1 MQKSLLVCL
10 LLLNFLTFTLASEEG
25 SNNGVPDSFEYDLPS
40 QNKIRVTLSQMVDR
54 ISGAIKTIVE
64 IHFVSVNGDTVLH
77 SQIFDGS
84 PDQAKTHLSLPH
96 PKKNSNSNSVQSHA
110 EISSAINSATKSS
123 LDFDHPEFE
132 SYLKEQGLF
141 VYEKSPDRTLF
152 VVDLNKRSSSPL
164 NPYQPVTYKIPVH
177 ESISKEYTTRR
188 YNLRLINQSD
198 QITDSLVQWET
209 SSGSALDRLK
219 PPFLLFQAFDFKPG
233 TNHYE
238 NTPLFLVNENNRA
251 SFMKPIARHAIQ
263 IGNPKDYQLK
273 FSIDENLGLLN
284 MSTIDIQNHLFE
296 KKNEVIINLNNIVGG
311 PQDAAL
317 QNQSPKGFANN
328 RSYDLMMKFPKLY
341 DPGSNLLKL
350 SPSSS
355 GPPRDISR
363 FFHRED
369 LATPKGRVEIA
380 TYLKKIEEGINAVL
394 EGQPEAVDVLMG
406 FEKLNVGS
414 GYENKK
420 PNVAWFAGLPGTGKD
435 TLVEVY
441 LQVKHALRYPNLK
454 EDFNLNDHLF
464 RLPKLIKE
472 SDLNEV
478 RGAPPGYVD
487 SQSLS
492 AFIEWLV
499 LHSGGKYYIK
509 RDEKTNSFQGVH
521 LNKEWYPGDVLP
533 GYFAPEDG
541 VLFANEFH
549 DWSKSMINLFLKE
562 GAEKGSFEIG
572 NAAGGVSR
580 IEVPVN
586 IVIASN
592 HLMNR
597 IAARDSKG
605 KRVGPPLSEDE
616 LMQNWRNAQAK
627 KDSVFEHLKIPTPGN
642 ENGGASEEFLSRV
655 SKRGLVILRP
665 LVKKALL
672 SIAKYKLSQVQK
684 NYARKKKNDYPSVN
698 FVFDQS
704 VLEFLVT
711 YDQNA
716 EDGARP
722 LDSKIRDLIQN
733 TLNEFILKSPSLDSG
748 SSKKSVKVSIQQNK
762 DLTWSLIVDGSNI
775 FIPLTKKDKLAKPI
789 SDKKIDE
796 LMGLE
801 EKLKARVKGVDSIIE
816 ALAKDIR
823 NSENSG
829 ASNDPKKNTRLAD
842 VYMFLG
848 SSSTGKT
855 ELGVALHQILYKE
868 NSRPLVIDF
877 SQIHHVDQLKE
888 VIFGRKLPNGDFVE
902 SEFMK
907 EYRRRNGDMVVIF
920 DEISNANPEV
930 QKGLYELLRE
940 PNVDQFSDN
949 EPRSM
954 GKVKIVMT
962 GNHGEEWYKDVP
974 RNIPEHEQYE
984 AARRIYEN
992 STKNK
997 SYLRSFLDKR
1007 FYDGFV
1013 NRVTMDRI
1021 YFFGP
1026 HKSSTIRSLVQSI
1039 LVKAFKQFSKKKE
1052 GVRTWNVQFETHED
1066 YVKTIES
1073 IEKYGFRIWEQ
1084 GASITHFINTQLM
1097 TRIHDE
1103 LLKNKIP
1110 MNSIVK
1116 IRKLANEESYGQSE
1130 FNDDPSFSKVNFEL
1144 VIDSENSKRITIP
1157 VALKGKVYPI
1167 EKENP
1172 KIMQLLTA
1180 FHEAGH
1186 SIMGQI
1192 LNSDNLIASYIGI
1205 SPGVTLMGDRWLR
1218 YEGVAESLNIKAKS
1232 NTRES
1237 LMANLA
1243 IIVGGGVA
1251 ESLAVKN
1258 KIFTAGHKNDLEEA
1272 TQLARRMVLEFNMGK
1287 KYGMTVP
1294 QGQTVESYLQTLSEK
1309 QKRYI
1314 EVETTKILQEAR
1326 QLAEDVL
1333 KAHFESH
1340 VMPLS
1345 KLLAQKGE
1353 MRRVELDEFYTS
1365 RKSLAMDPYNK
1376 KEMKK
1381 RIKRYEDLA
1390 ARSSKIKTFQGK
1402 RDFEFHDFIE
1412 SDKVPV
1418 LDMKTYLE
1426 NKFQQEVSGVD
1437 LNPGKE
1443 ITATSRKDQLQQRL
1457 SSSGLLRKN
1466 YQCLKIY
1473 KTSR

>member
-1 MQKSLLVCL
+1 MKRSLLVCL
-10 LLLNFLTFTLASEEG
+10 LILNFLSLTFASQG
-25 SNNGVPDSFEYDLPS
+25 GTDDRAHDSIEYDLPS
-40 QNKIRVTLSQMVDR
+40 QNRIRVVLSEVVDGN
-54 ISGAIKTIVE
+54 SKAIKTMLE
-64 IHFVSVNGDTVLH
+64 INLVSVNGDIVLH

-84 PDQAKTHLSLPH
+84 PDQAKTHLSLPL
-96 PKKNSNSNSVQSHA
+96 PKSNSVPGHSTDH
-110 EISSAINSATKSS
+110 STVNSLINSSI
-123 LDFDHPEFE
+123 DFGHPEFE

-141 VYEKSPDRTLF
+141 VYEKSPDKVLF
-152 VVDLNKRSSSPL
+152 VVDLNKRSDSPM
-164 NPYQPVTYKIPVH
+164 NPYQPVTYMIPVH
-177 ESISKEYTTRR
+177 ENISKEYTTRR
-188 YNLRLINQSD
+188 YNLRLINSKD
-198 QITDSLVQWET
+198 QISDSLVQWEAN
-209 SSGSALDRLK
+209 SGFVSERLK
-219 PPFLLFQAFDFKPG
+219 PPFLLFQAFDYKPG
-233 TNHYE
+233 THHYE
-238 NTPLFLVNENNRA
+238 NTPLFLINMNNGA
-251 SFMKPIARHAIQ
+251 SFRKPIARHAIQ

-273 FSIDENLGLLN
+273 FSVDKDLRQLN
-284 MSTIDIQNHLFE
+284 ISTIDNQNHHFE
-296 KKNEVIINLNNIVGG
+296 RKNEVIIDLDNNDAGS
-311 PQDAAL
+311 QDAAL
-317 QNQSPKGFANN
+317 QSQSPKDFANN
-328 RSYDLMMKFPKLY
+328 RSYDLSVKFPKLY

-355 GPPRDISR
+355 RPPRDISK
-363 FFHRED
+363 FFHREE
-369 LATPKGRVEIA
+369 LSIPKGRIEIA
-380 TYLKKIEEGINAVL
+380 TYLRQIEEGINSVL
-394 EGQPEAVDVLMG
+394 EGQPEAVQVLLG
-406 FEKLNVGS
+406 FEKLNIGS

-441 LQVKHALRYPNLK
+441 LQVKHALRYPNLT
-454 EDFNLNDHLF
+454 ENFDFNDHLF

-487 SQSLS
+487 SGNLS

-509 RDEKTNSFQGVH
+509 RDEKTKAFQGVH
-521 LNKEWYPGDVLP
+521 LNTAWYPGDVLP

-549 DWSKSMINLFLKE
+549 DWNKSLINLFLKE

-572 NAAGGVSR
+572 NAAGGLSR

-592 HLMNR
+592 HLINR

-605 KRVGPPLSEDE
+605 KRVGPPLSEEE
-616 LMQNWRNAQAK
+616 LMQNWRNAQAR
-627 KDSVFEHLKIPTPGN
+627 KDSVFEDLKIPTLGN
-642 ENGGASEEFLSRV
+642 ENGGVSEEFLSRV
-655 SKRGLVILRP
+655 GKRGLVILRP

-733 TLNEFILKSPSLDSG
+733 TLNEFILKSSSLDSG

-762 DLTWSLIVDGSNI
+762 DHTWSLIVDGKNI

-796 LMGLE
+796 LLGLE
-801 EKLKARVKGVDSIIE
+801 EKLKARVKGVDAIIE
-816 ALAKDIR
+816 ALARDVR
-823 NSENSG
+823 NSANSG
-829 ASNDPKKNTRLAD
+829 ASYDPKRNTRLAD

-868 NSRPLVIDF
+868 NSRPLVLDF

-888 VIFGRKLPNGDFVE
+888 LIFGRKLPNGDFVE

-907 EYRRRNGDMVVIF
+907 EYRRRNGDLVVIF

-930 QKGLYELLRE
+930 QKGLFELLRE
-940 PNVDQFSDN
+940 PNVVEFSDN

-954 GKVKIVMT
+954 GRVKIVMT

-974 RNIPEHEQYE
+974 RDIPEHEQYE

-992 STKNK
+992 STKNE
-997 SYLRSFLDKR
+997 SLLRSFLNKR

-1026 HKSSTIRSLVQSI
+1026 HKSSTIRSLVQTI

-1103 LLKNKIP
+1103 LFKNKVP
-1110 MNSIVK
+1110 MDSTIK
-1116 IRKLANEESYGQSE
+1116 IRKLENEESYGQSE
-1130 FNDDPSFSKVNFEL
+1130 FNDDPSFSKVNFEI

-1157 VALKGKVYPI
+1157 MALKGKVFPL
-1167 EKENP
+1167 EEENP
-1172 KIMQLLTA
+1172 KIMQLRTA

-1186 SIMGQI
+1186 SILGQL
-1192 LNSDNLIASYIGI
+1192 LNSDTLIASYIGI

-1218 YEGVAESLNIKAKS
+1218 YAGIAESFDVKSQS

-1237 LMANLA
+1237 FIANLA
-1243 IIVGGGVA
+1243 KLVGGGVA
-1251 ESLAVKN
+1251 ESLAIKN
-1258 KIFTAGHKNDLEEA
+1258 KIFTSGHRNDLERA
-1272 TQLARRMVLEFNMGK
+1272 TQLARRMVIEFNMGK

-1294 QGQTVESYLQTLSEK
+1294 QGQTAESYLQTLSEK

-1314 EVETTKILQEAR
+1314 EEETTKILKEAR

-1340 VMPLS
+1340 LMPLA

-1353 MRRVELDEFYTS
+1353 MRRIELDEFYTS
-1365 RKSLAMDPYNK
+1365 RKELALDPYSK
-1376 KEMKK
+1376 KEMKS
-1381 RIKRYEDLA
+1381 RMKRYEDLT
-1390 ARSSKIKTFQGK
+1390 ARSSKIKTYQGK

-1418 LDMKTYLE
+1418 LDMKIYLE

-1437 LNPGKE
+1437 LNPGKA
-1443 ITATSRKDQLQQRL
+1443 ITATSRKDLLRQKL
-1457 SSSGLLRKN
+1457 SNSGVLRKN
-1466 YQCLKIY
+1466 YQCLKNY
-1473 KTSR
+1473 KTLER